1 MRNGVIDKS
10 DGDTLMEIYKAF
22 DFDGNQRRP
31 LTMEEQVLIF
41 SIGKLIQEGKIV
53 TIIGADLGR

>member
-31 LTMEEQVLIF
+31 LTME
-41 SIGKLIQEGKIV
+41 
-53 TIIGADLGR
+53 